1 VTRWPARLSCREHL
15 AVRAGKYKTALRGFL
30 HLGIPEV
37 CAHYAFRRVRIAIQ
51 QHMSYFLGEYAGEQ
65 SSEVDQ
71 ATAILQRAQ
80 RIFRRWTAAAGIW
93 S

>member
-1 VTRWPARLSCREHL
+1 MPSGEC
-15 AVRAGKYKTALRGFL
+15 ALL
-30 HLGIPEV
+30 
-37 CAHYAFRRVRIAIQ
+37 Q